1 MKSELVQQAEGIQE
15 MTLGE
20 QAGFRV
26 YTGKDL
32 VYQVRR
38 FKSPLP
44 GHRASRVLSTSSP
57 GKGMEVMNASGLPY
71 CKAAGFQN
79 PADLLAM

>member
-1 MKSELVQQAEGIQE
+1 MGPKNICHGEAFRLKSEWVQQAEGIQE

-38 FKSPLP
+38 FKSHLP
-44 GHRASRVLSTSSP
+44 GRRASRVLSTSSRENEW
-57 GKGMEVMNASGLPY
+57 K
-71 CKAAGFQN
+71 
-79 PADLLAM
+79 